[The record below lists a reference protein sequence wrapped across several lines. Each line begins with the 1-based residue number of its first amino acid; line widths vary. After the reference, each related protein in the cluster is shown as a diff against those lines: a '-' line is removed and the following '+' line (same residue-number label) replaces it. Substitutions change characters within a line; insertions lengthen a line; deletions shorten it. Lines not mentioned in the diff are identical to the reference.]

1 MPMNTTINTDQNIN
15 NISGGSGANNISA
28 GSGAN
33 NTSGGSI
40 PPSKVDVGS
49 VSAKSAGG
57 ERHNMGI
64 IEEEESLDFSSS
76 VRSLF

>member
-15 NISGGSGANNISA
+15 NISGGSGTNNISA

-57 ERHNMGI
+57 
-64 IEEEESLDFSSS
+64 
-76 VRSLF
+76 